1 MKSKVNIVLIL
12 AILFSFLQLNK
23 LSAQTSCC
31 RVPDSLKLTS
41 ITTNRFCVSW
51 LVKDSFPCDS
61 ITASIIQFR
70 KVGTTTWTAKTV
82 NFPKGQ
88 KLINFCE
95 TTITDFNMLTK
106 C

>member
-1 MKSKVNIVLIL
+1 MNVIIK
-12 AILFSFLQLNK
+12 FSFFSTFIIF
-23 LSAQTSCC
+23 LSCQMSLEAQTSCC
-31 RVPDSLKLTS
+31 RPPDSLKLTS

-51 LVKDSFPCDS
+51 QVKDSFPCDS